1 MASFQ
6 NPCDVEEAR
15 ILENAGNDD
24 DDDDGRP
31 SREISDMSHSF
42 KLFYEN
48 IS

>member
-24 DDDDGRP
+24 DDDDDDDGRLVEKFP
-31 SREISDMSHSF
+31 I
-42 KLFYEN
+42 
-48 IS
+48 

>member
-24 DDDDGRP
+24 DDDDDGRLVEKFP
-31 SREISDMSHSF
+31 I
-42 KLFYEN
+42 
-48 IS
+48 

>member
-24 DDDDGRP
+24 DDDHDDGRLV
-31 SREISDMSHSF
+31 EKFLI
-42 KLFYEN
+42 
-48 IS
+48 

>member
-15 ILENAGNDD
+15 ILENAGN
-24 DDDDGRP
+24 DDDGRP